1 MGAIIYKLG
10 ALAIL
15 LLSGRTILKSS
26 SDDNDGHTDNGKND
40 QGGDVDLTVIEGIG
54 PKIKEILN
62 NGGIHS
68 CADLAKASFDD
79 LREMLVSAGSR
90 YRQHDPTTWPKQAD
104 LAARGKTDELAALK
118 EELKAG
124 RES

>member
-40 QGGDVDLTVIEGIG
+40 QGGDVDLTVIEGI
-54 PKIKEILN
+54 EQFREHL
-62 NGGIHS
+62 GGRLCITLPQGIGRRVEVNDM
-68 CADLAKASFDD
+68 DLA
-79 LREMLVSAGSR
+79 LVEDGIAF
-90 YRQHDPTTWPKQAD
+90 
-104 LAARGKTDELAALK
+104 LKTRVQE
-118 EELKAG
+118 
-124 RES
+124 R